1 MVLPTQRAPAR
12 KSCSTHT
19 AFAIAGGC
27 ESRHVGLPQPVFQPA
42 TSITSLTAKHNPS
55 SMPLPVGG
63 SSNALRKA
71 LLCATLIEEH
81 FIPGPLDGNWAI
93 RELSSGND
101 GFQAVTPCAP
111 ISRRARS
118 ARSDSH
124 DDRETKAPSACSKH

>member
-19 AFAIAGGC
+19 AFATAEGC

-63 SSNALRKA
+63 SSNVVRKA

-81 FIPGPLDGNWAI
+81 FIPGTLDGKLGYP
-93 RELSSGND
+93 RSLFKERRLSSRH
-101 GFQAVTPCAP
+101 
-111 ISRRARS
+111 SLRAYFP
-118 ARSDSH
+118 
-124 DDRETKAPSACSKH
+124 PSTLSSQR